1 MSADYT
7 DLVRGNEMKDVR
19 KILFGLL
26 RFEICGTPITEDV
39 KAAVNKETLTALY
52 KLSKMHDIAHLL
64 ADALHKNGLHGVD
77 KETYELFNR
86 QHQLAV
92 YRHEQIDYEYKRICE
107 TLENAKIP
115 FMPLKGSII
124 KEYYPEPWMRTSSDI
139 DVLVHPEHLGAAESV
154 LKKELNYER
163 TGEFTHDISLGSESG
178 VHIELHYTLIE
189 ERYYKLSARVLS
201 GVWNF
206 ATPIKEGSSQYA
218 MTNEMFYFYHFAHMA
233 KHFGHCGGSGI
244 RSVIDVYLLRKK
256 WTFDEE
262 KLSLLMEKGKL
273 TTFVAV
279 AEKLA
284 RIWFEEEAYDEL
296 SLDTE
301 TYLLRGGVYGTFENH
316 VTAQAEKKGKGRYI
330 FSRIFEPYGVMLSKY
345 PKLQKHK
352 WLYPFYQVKRWCKYL
367 FKRSTREHAKKEMT
381 AINQVKTVPDLLK
394 RLEL

>member
-1 MSADYT
+1 
-7 DLVRGNEMKDVR
+7 MKDVR

-52 KLSKMHDIAHLL
+52 KLSKMHDIAHLI

-124 KEYYPEPWMRTSSDI
+124 KEYYPEPWMRTSCDI
-139 DVLVHPEHLGAAESV
+139 DILVHPEHLGTAIGA
-154 LKKELNYER
+154 LKRDLDYKED
-163 TGEFTHDISLGSESG
+163 GGG
-178 VHIELHYTLIE
+178 VNEITLCTDSNTVHLELHYSLMENIIMDYFHKTWGQI
-189 ERYYKLSARVLS
+189 LSN
-201 GVWNF
+201 VWG
-206 ATPIKEGSSQYA
+206 TMLLKKDWKYWHL
-218 MTNEMFYFYHFAHMA
+218 MDDEMFYFYHFAHMA

-273 TTFVAV
+273 TTFVATS
-279 AEKLA
+279 EKLA
-284 RIWFEEEAYDEL
+284 KIWFEEEAYDEL

-316 VTAQAEKKGKGRYI
+316 VTAQAEKRGKKGYI
-330 FSRIFEPYGVMLSKY
+330 FSRIFEPYGVLVAKY

-352 WLYPFYQVKRWCKYL
+352 WLYPFYQVKRWCKYV